1 LDCSAARPWRLCE
14 FPIPRRNPPR
24 SSRQRR
30 GERDLG
36 TLSQFT
42 EDARHWK
49 PHSTRSPCFV
59 ERDRIET
66 DILAPERVLESGRQ
80 IVRCSIECHCRFM
93 LTQAPRTSRH
103 RSLCGIGVALNLTQG
118 GGALRQSRVNFAS
131 RLTIR
136 VSIWPA
142 QALMKQGQQNDD
154 RDRKAFASPAQSKP
168 HALRAA
174 RARGL
179 EKEYHG
185 GRTLKRSRFCLS
197 LNDLCSSVQ
206 STRLRGASSGG
217 EELSQ
222 IFRL

>member
-1 LDCSAARPWRLCE
+1 MCE
-14 FPIPRRNPPR
+14 FPTARRNPPR
-24 SSRQRR
+24 SSRRR
-30 GERDLG
+30 RRERDLG
-36 TLSQFT
+36 TLSQSI
-42 EDARHWK
+42 EDARQWK
-49 PHSTRSPCFV
+49 PHSTRALCFI

-80 IVRCSIECHCRFM
+80 IIRCSIEFGRRFM
-93 LTQAPRTSRH
+93 LTQASRTSRR
-103 RSLCGIGVALNLTQG
+103 RSLCGIGLALDLAQG
-118 GGALRQSRVNFAS
+118 DGALCQSRVNCAS